1 MEHKK
6 FAFISDFDGTL
17 THKDFYQ
24 MIIDAYL
31 GEEGKELYKAWRK
44 SEYKDKDFLHKIYS
58 SINRDEG
65 EILEDILKIEWDKSA
80 DKVIQKIREAG
91 GDFIILSAG
100 TSYYI
105 DILLKEK
112 GLSNIKVYS
121 NPGEYK
127 DRGIHLK
134 IDKNNPYYSEVYGID
149 KGKVVADLKRK
160 YSYVYYAGDSAP
172 DIPPCKLAD
181 ICFAKGKLQGMLQ
194 EEGVNFIPMSDYS
207 DIEKSLFE
215 KRVIEE

>member
-24 MIIDAYL
+24 MIIDEYL

-172 DIPPCKLAD
+172 DIPPCKIPD

>member
-1 MEHKK
+1 MKRE
-6 FAFISDFDGTL
+6 
-17 THKDFYQ
+17 
-24 MIIDAYL
+24 
-31 GEEGKELYKAWRK
+31 K
-44 SEYKDKDFLHKIYS
+44 SYTKHGVRVNIKIRIFLHKIYS
-58 SINRDEG
+58 SINRDED
-65 EILEDILKIEWDKSA
+65 EILEDILKIEWDKNA

-105 DILLKEK
+105 DRLLKKK

-149 KGKVVADLKRK
+149 KGKVVADLKHK

-181 ICFAKGKLQGMLQ
+181 ICFAKGNLQGMLQ
-194 EEGVNFIPMSDYS
+194 EECVNFIPMSDYS
-207 DIEKSLFE
+207 DIEKSLIE
-215 KRVIEE
+215 KRVIE